1 MFRNTI
7 RKGRYMRMTITTLA
21 ICDDALEDSHLLKD
35 YLKKVLPEAEVK
47 LFRGG
52 EQLINELEK
61 KGNIYNA
68 IFLAIHMPGCNG
80 IETAKTVRSYDL
92 FVPIIFMS
100 HSEEYYREAFD
111 VYAFNYILK
120 PIELK
125 ALEHILYP
133 LKCKWGEKDE
143 RVLHFR
149 YRSQVYTI
157 RHNQITYISSSL
169 HTVNFHMVDGRVIHC
184 RGKLTDF
191 AEQLENSTFLRCH
204 QSFYVNM
211 EEISAMKNDSFMLKE
226 SIIPISRSYS
236 REAHAAYTRYLKER
250 EN

>member
-1 MFRNTI
+1 
-7 RKGRYMRMTITTLA
+7 MTITTLA
-21 ICDDALEDSHLLKD
+21 ICDDVLEDAQLLRD
-35 YLKKVLPEAEVK
+35 YLKKVLPGAEVK
-47 LFRGG
+47 LFSNG

-68 IFLAIHMPGCNG
+68 IFLDIHMPGRNG
-80 IETAKTVRSYDL
+80 IETAKTVRIHDM
-92 FVPIIFMS
+92 FVPIILMS
-100 HSEEYYREAFD
+100 HSDEFYREAFD
-111 VYAFNYILK
+111 VHAFNYLIK

-125 ALEHILYP
+125 TLERVLYP

-157 RHNQITYISSSL
+157 RHNQVTYISSSL
-169 HTVNFHMVDGRVIHC
+169 HTVNFHMVDGRVVHC
-184 RGKLTDF
+184 RGKLSDFTD
-191 AEQLENSTFLRCH
+191 QLENSTFLRCH

-211 EEISAMKNDSFMLKE
+211 EEIGAMRNDSFMLKD

-236 REAHAAYTRYLKER
+236 REAHAAYANYVKER
-250 EN
+250 EK